1 MSSIVRLMT
10 LGAMTALPV
19 AASAQTGSRSDL
31 AYCQALSE
39 TYVRYVGQDER
50 GAYRG
55 PSLRGSLDGQVAV
68 AKCRQGDAAA
78 AIPVLERVLTANGF
92 ALPARG

>member
-1 MSSIVRLMT
+1 MSTIGRLMT
-10 LGAMTALPV
+10 LASVVALPI
-19 AASAQTGSRSDL
+19 AASAQTGSLSDL

-50 GAYRG
+50 GAYRA
-55 PSLRGSLDGQVAV
+55 PSLRGTLDGQVAV

-78 AIPVLERVLTANGF
+78 AIPVLERVLTDNKF
-92 ALPARG
+92 PFPARR

>member
-1 MSSIVRLMT
+1 MSTISRLMT
-10 LGAMTALPV
+10 LAVTAALPV

-39 TYVRYVGQDER
+39 TYLRYVGHHESDHR
-50 GAYRG
+50 PPY
-55 PSLRGSLDGQVAV
+55 LRGTLDGQVAV

-78 AIPVLERVLTANGF
+78 AIPVLERVLTDNKF
-92 ALPARG
+92 TLPARG